1 MSSAVFDKPSLLQR
15 ILPFFRGFDWMLL
28 VMLGLLASIG
38 LVAMYSSGY
47 DHGTRFYDHGR
58 NMLLAAGIL
67 FVVAQI
73 PPQRLMMLAVPLYTV
88 GVALLIAVAL
98 FGITK
103 KGAQRWINLG
113 ITIQPSEI
121 LKIAMPLMLA
131 WWFQKR
137 EGQLRPLDFVA
148 AGALLALPVGLIMKQ
163 PDLGTSLLVLAAG
176 LSVIFFAGLPWKL
189 VVPPVVIGAV
199 GIILIVWFEPQLC
212 ADGVR
217 WPVLHDYQ
225 QQRICTLLDPTR
237 DPLGKGFHIIQGM
250 IAIGSGGFWGK
261 GFMAGTQTH
270 LEFIPERTT
279 DFIFAAYS
287 EEFGLAGNLFLIVCF
302 LLLVWRGLAIA
313 MGSATLFGRL
323 MAGAVSM
330 IFFTYAFVNMGM
342 VSGIL
347 PVVGVPLP
355 FVSYGGTA
363 MVTLGLALGVLMSV
377 ARAQRQAPDAP
388 RQAL

>member
-1 MSSAVFDKPSLLQR
+1 MSAVFDKPSLVQR
-15 ILPFFRGFDWMLL
+15 ILPLFRGFDGILVLL
-28 VMLGLLASIG
+28 CLLLAGAGLL
-38 LVAMYSSGY
+38 AMYSSGY
-47 DHGTRFYDHGR
+47 DHGTRFVDHGR
-58 NMLLAAGIL
+58 NMLIALAIL
-67 FVVAQI
+67 FVVAQV
-73 PPQRLMMLAVPLYTV
+73 PPQKIMVFAVPLYTL
-88 GVALLIAVAL
+88 GVALLVAVAL

-113 ITIQPSEI
+113 VVIQPSEI

-137 EGQLRPLDFVA
+137 EGQLRPLDFVV
-148 AGALLALPVGLIMKQ
+148 AGALLAVPVGLIMKQ
-163 PDLGTSLLVLAAG
+163 PDLGTSLLVMAAG
-176 LSVIFFAGLPWKL
+176 LSVIFFAGLSWRL
-189 VVPPVVIGAV
+189 VLPPVILGAV
-199 GIILIVWFEPQLC
+199 GIALIVAYEPQLC

-250 IAIGSGGFWGK
+250 IAIGSGGVWGK

-279 DFIFAAYS
+279 DFIFAANS
-287 EEFGLAGNLFLIVCF
+287 EEFGLAGNLFIIVCF

-313 MGSATLFGRL
+313 MGAGTLFGRL
-323 MAGAVSM
+323 MAGAVST

-355 FVSYGGTA
+355 FISYGGTA

-377 ARAQRQAPDAP
+377 ARAQRLPVAPP
-388 RQAL
+388 LPF